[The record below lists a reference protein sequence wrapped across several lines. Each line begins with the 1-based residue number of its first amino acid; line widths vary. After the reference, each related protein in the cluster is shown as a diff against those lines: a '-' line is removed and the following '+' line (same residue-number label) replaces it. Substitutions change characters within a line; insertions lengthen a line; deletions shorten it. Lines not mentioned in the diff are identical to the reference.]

1 MAKSNL
7 SELEKEDLRQGELL
21 LELQAVRGW
30 QEVLRPYL
38 EAKRDQSFPDPVS
51 FKSTKDFTYAALTA
65 SVFKKVIGEILIHLE
80 QEIPERVKQLK
91 EKEKGI
97 KDTKFEIGGD

>member
-7 SELEKEDLRQGELL
+7 SELEKEDLRHGELL
-21 LELQAVRGW
+21 MELQAVGGW
-30 QEVLRPYL
+30 REVLKPYL
-38 EAKRDQSFPDPVS
+38 EAKRDQSFPDPAVTTNKEE
-51 FKSTKDFTYAALTA
+51 FYHQAVVA
-65 SVFKKVIGEILIHLE
+65 SAFKKAVGEILIHLE

-97 KDTKFEIGGD
+97 KDTKFEIGGE